1 MNPEPLTLD
10 ERMPLAVVTGAGQRL
25 GRAIALGLAARGY
38 AVGLHYHA
46 SAQAAEE
53 AAAEIR
59 AQGGRAFLA
68 QADLRDAEQIARLFA
83 QVDGWGHPLRVWV
96 NSAAVMPA
104 QDADTMAAEA
114 WDAVMDLNLRAPFLC
129 AQQAAQR
136 MDSGGVII
144 NLSDSGAVKAWSGFP
159 AYTVSKAG
167 VEALT
172 RVLARRWGPRVR
184 VNAVAPGLILRGEM
198 TSAEEWQ
205 SLTGRLPMRTGGGPQ
220 DVVRAVAFLIEN
232 PYITGE
238 TLVVDGGYRLI

>member
-1 MNPEPLTLD
+1 
-10 ERMPLAVVTGAGQRL
+10 MPLAVVTGAGQRL

-53 AAAEIR
+53 TAAEIR
-59 AQGGRAFLA
+59 AQGGRSFLA
-68 QADLRDAEQIARLFA
+68 QADLRDEGQIARLFA
-83 QVDGWGHPLRVWV
+83 QVDGWDHPLRVWV

-104 QDADTMAAEA
+104 QDADTMAAEE

-129 AQQAAQR
+129 AQQAARR

-198 TSAEEWQ
+198 TTAEEWQ
-205 SLTGRLPMRTGGGPQ
+205 ALTGRLPMRQGGGPQ
-220 DVVRAVAFLIEN
+220 DVVRAVVFLIEN